1 MRKGLLD
8 TDLPIYHRV
17 TVIQNRW
24 ELVLAP
30 THSVRDR
37 EA

>member
-17 TVIQNRW
+17 TVIQSKRAAIPP
-24 ELVLAP
+24 LKVQ
-30 THSVRDR
+30 S
-37 EA
+37 